1 MKVFPLFGALLFSAT
16 PVQAFEAL
24 EELDNACGASDEAF
38 KLCTGVFSRA
48 AARVGFGLLCKLREE
63 GVITP
68 EEFAAEYNKEAVGP
82 KSATEH
88 KWIKVMWNSGIKT
101 VLEDYP
107 NCPIKP
113 LP

>member
-1 MKVFPLFGALLFSAT
+1 MKLFPLIGALLISAA
-16 PVQAFEAL
+16 PVQAFETL

-38 KLCTGVFSRA
+38 KLCTAVVSRTAAGVA
-48 AARVGFGLLCKLREE
+48 FGYLCKLREE

-68 EEFAAEYNKEAVGP
+68 EEFATEYNKEAGGP
-82 KSATEH
+82 KSATES
-88 KWIKVMWNSGIKT
+88 KWVKVMWNSGIKT

-107 NCPIKP
+107 DCPIKP

>member
-1 MKVFPLFGALLFSAT
+1 MKLLPLIGSLLISAA
-16 PVQAFEAL
+16 PVQAFETL

-82 KSATEH
+82 KAATEF
-88 KWIKVMWNSGIKT
+88 KWVKAMWNSGITT

-107 NCPIKP
+107 NCPIKL

>member
-1 MKVFPLFGALLFSAT
+1 MKLLPLIGALLIST
-16 PVQAFEAL
+16 TSVQAL
-24 EELDNACGASDEAF
+24 ETLEDLDNACGASEEVF
-38 KLCTGVFSRA
+38 KLCTGLLSRS
-48 AARVGFGLLCKLREE
+48 AARIGFGYLCQLREE

-68 EEFAAEYNKEAVGP
+68 EAFAAEYNKAAAGP
-82 KSATEH
+82 GQSPTEFM
-88 KWIKVMWNSGIKT
+88 KAMWNSGIKE